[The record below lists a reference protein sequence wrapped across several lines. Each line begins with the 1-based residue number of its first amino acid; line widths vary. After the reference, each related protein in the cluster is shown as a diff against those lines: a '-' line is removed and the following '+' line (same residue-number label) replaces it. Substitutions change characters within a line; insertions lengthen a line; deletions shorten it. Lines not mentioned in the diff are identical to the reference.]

1 MEGPNEH
8 EEDNVSRDLEVVPPF
23 DGGAGNEEEGFP
35 RDGSLRAAVEAA
47 VDAMP
52 WLTDVDRGAVTL
64 ARAYA
69 AQIDR
74 ILVDPVIREERPEL
88 ITKALYLGPHLLNAL
103 KELGGTPVGRGAA
116 LATGRKASPVEEA
129 LKGFQ
134 DRVKTGEQER
144 TAKAGKP

>member
-1 MEGPNEH
+1 MNDE
-8 EEDNVSRDLEVVPPF
+8 LETVPPF
-23 DGGAGNEEEGFP
+23 PQEEGFP
-35 RDGSLRAAVEAA
+35 RDATLRAAVEAA

-69 AQIDR
+69 AQIDG
-74 ILVDPVIREERPEL
+74 ILCDPVIRVERPDL

-103 KELGGTPVGRGAA
+103 KELGGTPVGRGAS
-116 LATGRKASPVEEA
+116 LATGKKASPVEEA

-134 DRVKTGEQER
+134 ERVKNGEHER
-144 TAKAGKP
+144 TAKAGRS